1 MQGAAQSAVDS
12 LRDETEKLRAEALSQ
27 RSDISKTK
35 AEVGAVLQGALCRH
49 ASCWLIL
56 IKLSDAHYQQVFY
69 CGVPCNDHAM
79 DPCQNAWA
87 PGWMLTSK
95 LQMPGREVQFC
106 FWQNAK

>member
-56 IKLSDAHYQQVFY
+56 IKLSDAHYQRIFTAV
-69 CGVPCNDHAM
+69 CHATIM
-79 DPCQNAWA
+79 RWTHVKT
-87 PGWMLTSK
+87 PGL
-95 LQMPGREVQFC
+95 LVGC
-106 FWQNAK
+106 